1 MLKIDNLTV
10 RVDGKIIIQDL
21 NLLIKP
27 GEIHVLLGPNASGK
41 SSLAQTI
48 MGNPRYEVMQGKI
61 WFENQDITKLNME
74 KRAQLGLA
82 LSFQEPPSIKGVNLG
97 QILELIGQKKGQK
110 QEAVRQI
117 EAELLAQLPASK
129 KLLNR
134 DLNSRYSG
142 GEKKIAELLQLS
154 ALKPKLIIFDEL
166 DSGLDLKNLDLI
178 LQVIKTQFL
187 SKGIPVMFIT
197 HHGQIV
203 DGMQPNWTHVMLDK
217 KIICNSQ
224 DYQKVIT
231 TIKENGYQ
239 KCQHC
244 QSMDRR

>member
-1 MLKIDNLTV
+1 MLQIKNLTV
-10 RVDGKIIIQDL
+10 KVDSKIIIEDL
-21 NLLIKP
+21 TLFIKK

-48 MGNPRYEVMQGKI
+48 MGNPRYQILQGKI
-61 WFENQDITKLNME
+61 WFKDQDITRLSME

-82 LSFQEPPSIKGVNLG
+82 LSFQEPPPIKGVSLN
-97 QILELIGQKKGQK
+97 QILELIRQKRGHKIKKTK
-110 QEAVRQI
+110 QTEI
-117 EAELLAQLPASK
+117 ELLEQLPASK
-129 KLLNR
+129 KLLHRN
-134 DLNSRYSG
+134 LNERYSG

-166 DSGLDLKNLDLI
+166 DSGLDIKNLSRI
-178 LQVIKTQFL
+178 LKVIKAQFL
-187 SKGIPVMFIT
+187 SKGVSVLFIT

-203 DGMQPNWTHVMLDK
+203 DGMQPDWTHVMLNK

-231 TIKENGYQ
+231 TIKEHGYQ
-239 KCQHC
+239 KCRHC
-244 QSMDRR
+244 QFVDR